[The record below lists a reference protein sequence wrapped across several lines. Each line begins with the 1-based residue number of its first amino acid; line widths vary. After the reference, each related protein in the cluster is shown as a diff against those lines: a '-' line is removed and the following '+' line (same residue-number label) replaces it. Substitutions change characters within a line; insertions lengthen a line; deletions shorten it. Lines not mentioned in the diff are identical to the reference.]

1 MRELSAQA
9 ESEGYEA
16 CLTASPVPTPTQTSG
31 AFAEGRGGAAE
42 SEGYEACSDEV
53 SREFCP
59 PLCFIDSKLK

>member
-1 MRELSAQA
+1 MRELSAQ
-9 ESEGYEA
+9 
-16 CLTASPVPTPTQTSG
+16 
-31 AFAEGRGGAAE
+31 AE